1 VDSLK
6 EILLAIIG
14 LWNEMALFLLF
25 GFTAAGLLSRIIS
38 PATVAKHM
46 GADSWWSITK
56 AALLGIPLP
65 LCSCGVIPTG
75 LWLRDHGAGRGPTS
89 AFLISTPQTGIDSLA
104 ITYSFL
110 GLVFALFRPIAAL
123 VSGLFGGILVS
134 NLTSGQRK
142 TGASAAPE
150 ASCSSHQTQAE
161 SDSCGHVGPDA
172 GHDSKSPPKNPLR
185 THIREAFRYGLVTIP
200 KEIGPWLFIGV
211 AAAGLVAW
219 LIPDRYFEQHLQ
231 SNLLSMLLM
240 IALGIPLY
248 ICSTASVPIA
258 AVLAMK
264 GLSPGAVFVFLMA
277 GPATNVGAIAILC
290 RLLSVRA
297 TIIQTASVIVS
308 ALVCGL
314 ALDWLYNLVY
324 AGQGLRHLQEIVG
337 TSGAAAHQHSAVD
350 VLRISASLLLLIVV
364 VNALRLLW
372 LDKRTKRV
380 SCCHQDQA

>member
-1 VDSLK
+1 MESLR
-6 EILLAIIG
+6 EIFLAIVS

-25 GFTAAGLLSRIIS
+25 GFAAAGLLSRIIS
-38 PATVAKHM
+38 AATVAKHM
-46 GADSWWSITK
+46 GGASWWSIAK

-75 LWLRDHGAGRGPTS
+75 LWLRDHGASRGATS

-110 GLVFALFRPIAAL
+110 GLVFALFRPLAAL
-123 VSGLFGGILVS
+123 ISGVFGGILVR
-134 NLTSGQRK
+134 NL
-142 TGASAAPE
+142 
-150 ASCSSHQTQAE
+150 SSE
-161 SDSCGHVGPDA
+161 K
-172 GHDSKSPPKNPLR
+172 SKSATEVKPEGSCCHHNQTENSSSTGKTPLLI
-185 THIREAFRYGLVTIP
+185 HIKEAIHYGLVKIP
-200 KEIGPWLFIGV
+200 KEIGPWLFVGV

-240 IALGIPLY
+240 IAVGIPLY

-277 GPATNVGAIAILC
+277 GPATNIGAVAILC
-290 RLLSVRA
+290 RLLGVRA
-297 TIIQTASVIVS
+297 TMIQTASVIVS

-314 ALDWLYNLVY
+314 ALDWLYNLIY
-324 AGQGLRHLQEIVG
+324 AGEGLGHLQEIVLS
-337 TSGAAAHQHSAVD
+337 SGAGTYVHSAFSIV
-350 VLRISASLLLLIVV
+350 RISASIVLLLVV
-364 VNALRLLW
+364 LNALRLLW
-372 LDKRTKRV
+372 LDKRNRK
-380 SCCHQDQA
+380 SCSCHENRTEE

>member
-1 VDSLK
+1 MESLK
-6 EILLAIIG
+6 HIFLAIVT

-25 GFTAAGLLSRIIS
+25 GFAAAGVLSRIIS
-38 PATVAKHM
+38 TATVARHM
-46 GADSWWSITK
+46 SGASWWSITK

-110 GLVFALFRPIAAL
+110 GIVFAVFRPIAAL

-134 NLTSGQRK
+134 HLTPDEP
-142 TGASAAPE
+142 TLDTELASE
-150 ASCSSHQTQAE
+150 GTCCHHQTD
-161 SDSCGHVGPDA
+161 SDSCHNVGSDTEQNSSTAVNTPI
-172 GHDSKSPPKNPLR
+172 K
-185 THIREAFRYGLVTIP
+185 THIKEAVRYGLVRIP

-211 AAAGLVAW
+211 AAAGVVAW
-219 LIPDRYFEQHLQ
+219 LIPERYFEQHLQ

-277 GPATNVGAIAILC
+277 GPATNIGAIAILC
-290 RLLSVRA
+290 RLLGVRA
-297 TIIQTASVIVS
+297 TIIQTASIMVS
-308 ALVCGL
+308 ALACGL
-314 ALDWLYNLVY
+314 ALDWLWNVF
-324 AGQGLRHLQEIVG
+324 GLSPLQEIVLS
-337 TSGAAAHQHSAVD
+337 SGAGTHVHSAFNLV
-350 VLRISASLLLLIVV
+350 RISASVLLLLVV
-364 VNALRLLW
+364 LNALRLLW
-372 LDKRTKRV
+372 LDKRAKRA